1 MPEMPSRQA
10 RIQEDTHFR
19 IMRILELDPDVTQ
32 RELAQQ
38 LGISV
43 SGLNYCLK
51 ALIEK
56 GLVKIKNFSHS
67 KNKFGYA
74 YVLTPRGISEK
85 TSLAKRFLERKLAE
99 YEALKKEIAVL
110 KKEEQA
116 SRPEN
121 HPA

>member
-1 MPEMPSRQA
+1 MPSRQA

-19 IMRILELDPDVTQ
+19 IMRILEQNPDVTQ
-32 RELAQQ
+32 RELARE

-56 GLVKIKNFSHS
+56 GLVKIKNFADS

-85 TSLAKRFLERKLAE
+85 TSLTKRFLERKLAE